1 MTPAQEAESLRLRRV
16 RRWLELGDTD
26 QERELAVKA
35 LIAQARDRV
44 NGLLGRA
51 LDLICKS
58 REEAAT
64 ITRLLELS
72 GLRGGALPS
81 PRRKERSEQGAS
93 VALSAGGGR
102 RLLSRYAQQAPAL
115 PQHACPAIGVPSLTL
130 SLTSAPDGHFP
141 SRPLPGQ
148 ADGAQGVLRKAARA
162 SRRRRAHG
170 HGEEP

>member
-64 ITRLLELS
+64 ITRLLELI
-72 GLRGGALPS
+72 GAEVPDAD
-81 PRRKERSEQGAS
+81 RRAELT
-93 VALSAGGGR
+93 ALALAKR
-102 RLLSRYAQQAPAL
+102 HLLSEDLVAAMLADLQDDVDAAEPGAYRELGRVPLRPNGDDPTTIKDIETAL
-115 PQHACPAIGVPSLTL
+115 KALGVE
-130 SLTSAPDGHFP
+130 
-141 SRPLPGQ
+141 
-148 ADGAQGVLRKAARA
+148 V
-162 SRRRRAHG
+162 
-170 HGEEP
+170 

>member
-72 GLRGGALPS
+72 GAEVPDTDRRAELNAL
-81 PRRKERSEQGAS
+81 
-93 VALSAGGGR
+93 ALAKR
-102 RLLSRYAQQAPAL
+102 HLLSEELVSAMLADLQDEVDTASPGAYGELGR
-115 PQHACPAIGVPSLTL
+115 VPLRPVGDDPTTL
-130 SLTSAPDGHFP
+130 KGIEAALTS
-141 SRPLPGQ
+141 L
-148 ADGAQGVLRKAARA
+148 GV
-162 SRRRRAHG
+162 
-170 HGEEP
+170 EV